1 MSLWNIV
8 LKNIRQRRLS
18 SALTAAS
25 IALGVAIVIA
35 VVALRSQTQEGFRQS
50 AYGYELVVGP
60 RQLGA
65 LQLVL
70 NTVYHLD
77 SSPGNIPW
85 SRYQELAAHKAVSA
99 AVPIAVGDSYR
110 GARIIGTT
118 PQFFTAL
125 NYTVAG
131 ASFRFDPD
139 RLTRAMEGKEP
150 GKEEGAFEA
159 VAGPGTGLRIGDR
172 FQATHG
178 VDADGDVHAEQWTVV
193 GVLDPTGTPND
204 RAIFINLDSF
214 SAIKDHRKGGGISAV
229 IVKTR
234 SEGSALALKYDLN
247 LLPDVMAASP
257 AEVMAG
263 FFSKFDWIPLM
274 FLAIACLVVVMAAV
288 SIFVAIYNSMS
299 ERRRPIAILRALG
312 ARRSSVLSIVLLEAL
327 ALSAAGALGGFL
339 LGHLLTA
346 VAGSVLAAR
355 SGIPMAPLGIRPEE
369 LPVLLGV
376 LVLGALAG
384 ILPALQAYR
393 TDIADGLSPS
403 S

>member
-1 MSLWNIV
+1 MSLWKIV
-8 LKNIRQRRLS
+8 LKNILQRRLS

-25 IALGVAIVIA
+25 IGLGVAIVIA
-35 VVALRSQTQEGFRQS
+35 VLAIRAQTQEGFRQS
-50 AYGYELVVGP
+50 AFGYELVVGAK
-60 RQLGA
+60 RLGA

-77 SSPGNIPW
+77 TSPGNIPW
-85 SRYQELAAHKAVSA
+85 SRYQELAGHKAVA
-99 AVPIAVGDSYR
+99 AAIPISVGDSYR

-131 ASFRFDPD
+131 ATFRFDQD
-139 RLTRAMEGKEP
+139 RLAKSMEGKET
-150 GKEEGAFEA
+150 EGAFEA
-159 VAGPGTGLRIGDR
+159 VAGSRTGLRIGDR
-172 FQATHG
+172 FQASHG
-178 VDADGDVHAEQWTVV
+178 VDSDGDVHAETWTVV

-204 RAIFINLDSF
+204 RVIFINLDSF
-214 SAIKDHRKGGGISAV
+214 SAIKDHRKGAGISAV

-234 SEGSALALKYDLN
+234 SEGSALALEYDLN
-247 LLPDVMAASP
+247 QLPDLMAASP
-257 AEVMAG
+257 AKVMAD

-312 ARRSSVLSIVLLEAL
+312 ARRSSVLAIVLSEAL
-327 ALSAAGALGGFL
+327 ALCVAGAAAGFVLGHAVTAAAGAAFAARAGISMSAFAVQPEEFAVLGG
-339 LGHLLTA
+339 
-346 VAGSVLAAR
+346 VLA
-355 SGIPMAPLGIRPEE
+355 
-369 LPVLLGV
+369 
-376 LVLGALAG
+376 LGALAG
-384 ILPALQAYR
+384 ILPALRAYR
-393 TDIADGLSPS
+393 SDIADGLSPS

>member
-1 MSLWNIV
+1 MSLWTIV

-25 IALGVAIVIA
+25 IGLGVAIVIA
-35 VVALRSQTQEGFRQS
+35 VLAIRAQTQEGFRQS
-50 AYGYELVVGP
+50 AFGYELVVGAK
-60 RQLGA
+60 RLGA

-77 SSPGNIPW
+77 SSPGNISW
-85 SRYQELAAHKAVSA
+85 ARYQELSAHKAVA
-99 AVPIAVGDSYR
+99 AAIPMSVGDSYR

-131 ASFRFDPD
+131 ATFRFDLD
-139 RLTRAMEGKEP
+139 RLSKSMEGQET
-150 GKEEGAFEA
+150 EGAFEA
-159 VAGPGTGLRIGDR
+159 VAGSRTGLRIGDR
-172 FQATHG
+172 FQASHG
-178 VDADGDVHAEQWTVV
+178 VDADGDVHVEQWTVV

-214 SAIKDHRKGGGISAV
+214 SAIKDHRKGAGISAV

-234 SEGSALALKYDLN
+234 SEGSALALEYDLN
-247 LLPDVMAASP
+247 QLPDIMAASP
-257 AEVMAG
+257 AKVMAD

-312 ARRSSVLSIVLLEAL
+312 ARRSSVLAIVLMEAL
-327 ALSAAGALGGFL
+327 ALGAAGAAGGFV
-339 LGHLLTA
+339 LGHAVTA
-346 VAGSVLAAR
+346 AAGSALAAR
-355 SGIPMAPLGIRPEE
+355 AGISMSALAVQPEE
-369 LPVLLGV
+369 FAVLGGV
-376 LVLGALAG
+376 LALGALAG
-384 ILPALQAYR
+384 VLPALRAYR
-393 TDIADGLSPS
+393 SDIADGLSPS

>member
-18 SALTAAS
+18 STLTAAS
-25 IALGVAIVIA
+25 IGLGVAIVIA
-35 VVALRSQTQEGFRQS
+35 VLSLRAQTQEGFRQS
-50 AYGYELVVGP
+50 AFGYELVVGVK
-60 RQLGA
+60 RLGA

-85 SRYQELAAHKAVSA
+85 SRYQEIAAHKAVA
-99 AVPIAVGDSYR
+99 AAIPMSVGDSYK

-125 NYTVAG
+125 NYTVEG
-131 ASFRFDPD
+131 ATFRFDLD
-139 RLTRAMEGKEP
+139 RLAKSMEGKET
-150 GKEEGAFEA
+150 EGAFEA
-159 VAGPGTGLRIGDR
+159 VAGSRTGLRIGDT

-178 VDADGDVHAEQWTVV
+178 VEATGDVHAEKWTVV
-193 GVLDPTGTPND
+193 GILDPTGTPND

-214 SAIKDHRKGGGISAV
+214 SAIKDHRQGGGISAV

-234 SEGSALALKYDLN
+234 SEGSSLALEYDLN
-247 LLPDVMAASP
+247 QLPDIMAASP
-257 AEVMAG
+257 ARVMAE
-263 FFSKFDWIPLM
+263 FFSRFDWIPLL
-274 FLAIACLVVVMAAV
+274 FLAVACLVVVMAAV

-312 ARRSSVLSIVLLEAL
+312 ARRSSVLTIVLLEAL
-327 ALSAAGALGGFL
+327 TLCAAGAAGGFV
-339 LGHLLTA
+339 LGHALTA
-346 VAGSVLAAR
+346 IAGAALAAR
-355 SGIPMAPLGIRPEE
+355 SGIPLTALAVQPEE
-369 LPVLLGV
+369 FAVLAGV

-384 ILPALQAYR
+384 LLPAMQAYR
-393 TDIADGLSPS
+393 SDIADGLSPS